1 MLAPD
6 RSRPA
11 TLPRAHKLLD
21 APLRHRPRLGRTLL
35 GRPLLGRRLPG
46 SAVAGALLL
55 LPLAACQGGEPPDPA
70 LDELASG
77 LAVRD
82 LTGVPVDDPEAG
94 AQLAEIWAAVPEDQQ
109 VTVDVGP
116 VTTEDDAASSTL
128 DWTWQLDG
136 AEWTYETP
144 VEATRVDDAWQVTWT
159 PALVAPDLAAGETLA
174 LSTLPAERG
183 EVLGAGDST
192 IVGPRPVVRL
202 GLDKTQ
208 ADATEWT
215 SSARA
220 IARQL
225 DLGVGDY
232 VARVEA
238 AGEKA
243 FVEALVLRADDAAS
257 TLTPAYADIPGAAR
271 FEDELPLAPTREF
284 AAPLLGTVGD
294 ATAEVVEASDGA
306 IAPGDLVGLSGLQAR
321 YDEQLRGTPGLRVT
335 ATGPE
340 ADRTLF
346 EQPAVAG
353 RPLRLTLDPALQQKA
368 EQALAGTGPVSALV
382 AIRPSTGDILA
393 AANGPG
399 NDGLNAA
406 TFGQYAPG
414 STFKVVSSLALLR
427 AGLRPESPVACDA
440 TTVVDGKTFKN
451 YDDYPASGIGRI
463 TLRQAVANSCNTAFI
478 SQRDRLGDADLTE
491 AAGSL
496 GLGIDRDLG
505 FPAYFGQVPAPQGE
519 TEKAADLIGQGT
531 VLASPM
537 TMATVAASV
546 ASGST
551 VTPRLLSDHE
561 VPDAEQPTP
570 LTAPEAQHLRG
581 LMRAVVTE
589 GSGGFLADLPG
600 AVGAKTGT
608 AEYGT
613 PDAAGSLPTHTWMIA
628 TQGDLAV
635 AVFVETGVSGS
646 QTAGP
651 LLETFLR

>member
-1 MLAPD
+1 MTM
-6 RSRPA
+6 R
-11 TLPRAHKLLD
+11 
-21 APLRHRPRLGRTLL
+21 
-35 GRPLLGRRLPG
+35 RPLLRRPLRRPLLRRP
-46 SAVAGALLL
+46 ALAGVLLL
-55 LPLAACQGGEPPDPA
+55 LPLTACRSGEPPDATFDDLASA
-70 LDELASG
+70 LAARELA
-77 LAVRD
+77 
-82 LTGVPVDDPEAG
+82 GVAVDDPAAG
-94 AQLAEIWAAVPEDQQ
+94 EQLAAIWAAVPEDQQ
-109 VTVDVGP
+109 VAVDAGA
-116 VTTEDDAASSTL
+116 VTTQDDTATATL
-128 DWTWQLDG
+128 DWTWTLDG
-136 AEWTYETP
+136 TEWTYETP
-144 VEATRVDDAWQVTWT
+144 VEATRVDDAWQVAWT
-159 PALVAPDLAAGETLA
+159 PAIVAPDLAPGESLV
-174 LSTLPAERG
+174 LSGLPASRG

-208 ADATEWT
+208 ARPDQWT

-220 IARQL
+220 IARAL
-225 DLGVGDY
+225 DLGVSDY
-232 VARVEA
+232 VAQVGA

-243 FVEALVLRADDAAS
+243 FVEALVLRAEDAAT

-271 FEDELPLAPTREF
+271 FEDEVPLAPTREF
-284 AAPLLGTVGD
+284 AAPLLGVVGD
-294 ATAEVVEASDGA
+294 ATAEAVEASGGA
-306 IAPGDLVGLSGLQAR
+306 IAAGDVVGLSGLQAR
-321 YDEQLRGTPGLRVT
+321 YDEQLRGTPGLRVS
-335 ATGPE
+335 ATGGE

-346 EQPAVAG
+346 EQAPVPG
-353 RPLRLTLDPALQQKA
+353 QPLRLTLDPALQQKA

-382 AIRPSTGDILA
+382 AIRPSSGDILA

-427 AGLRPESPVACDA
+427 AGIGPDSPVACDA

-478 SQRDRLGDADLTE
+478 SQRDRLDDTALTA

-505 FPAYFGQVPAPQGE
+505 FPAYFGQVPTPQGE

-537 TMATVAASV
+537 AMATVAASV
-546 ASGST
+546 SAGTT
-551 VTPRLLSDHE
+551 VTPRLVLDHE
-561 VPDAEQPTP
+561 VPAAAGPTP
-570 LTAPEAQHLRG
+570 LTAAEAAQLRG

-589 GSGGFLADLPG
+589 GSGGFLAGLPG
-600 AVGAKTGT
+600 EVGAKTGT
-608 AEYGT
+608 AEYGS
-613 PDAAGSLPTHTWMIA
+613 PDGSGALPTHTWMIA

-651 LLETFLR
+651 LLEQFLR

>member
-1 MLAPD
+1 M
-6 RSRPA
+6 
-11 TLPRAHKLLD
+11 PR
-21 APLRHRPRLGRTLL
+21 R
-35 GRPLLGRRLPG
+35 RPLLARPPWARPPWARPPWGRTAL
-46 SAVAGALLL
+46 AGVLLL
-55 LPLAACQGGEPPDPA
+55 VPLAACRSGEPPEPA
-70 LDELASG
+70 FDDLASG
-77 LAVRD
+77 LAARD
-82 LTGVPVDDPEAG
+82 LTGVPLDDPAAG
-94 AQLAEIWAAVPEDQQ
+94 EQLAAIWAAVPEDQQ
-109 VTVDVGP
+109 VTVDAGA
-116 VTTEDDAASSTL
+116 VTTQDDTASATL

-136 AEWTYETP
+136 AEWAYETP
-144 VEATRVDDAWQVTWT
+144 VEATRTDDGWRVSWS
-159 PALVAPDLAAGETLA
+159 PAVVAPDLAPGESLA
-174 LSTLPAERG
+174 LSSLPSERG
-183 EVLGAGDST
+183 TVLGAGEAT

-208 ADATEWT
+208 AEPGRWR

-220 IARQL
+220 IAREL
-225 DLGVGDY
+225 DLAVGDY

-243 FVEALVLRADDAAS
+243 FVEALVLRADDAAT
-257 TLTPAYADIPGAAR
+257 TLTPAYAAIPGAAR
-271 FEDELPLAPTREF
+271 FEDEVPLAPTREF

-294 ATAEVVEASDGA
+294 ATAEIVEASDGA
-306 IAPGDLVGLSGLQAR
+306 ISPGDVVGLSGLQAR
-321 YDEQLRGTPGLRVT
+321 YDEQLRGTPGLRVS
-335 ATGPE
+335 ATGGE

-346 EQPAVAG
+346 EQAPVPG
-353 RPLRLTLDPALQQKA
+353 RPLRLTLDPALQEKA
-368 EQALAGTGPVSALV
+368 EQALADTGPVSALV
-382 AIRPSTGDILA
+382 AIRPSSGDILA

-427 AGLRPESPVACDA
+427 AGLDPASPVACDA

-451 YDDYPASGIGRI
+451 YDDYPATGIGRI

-478 SQRDRLGDADLTE
+478 SQRDRLGDTALTE

-505 FPAYFGQVPAPQGE
+505 FPAYFGQVPTPQGE

-537 TMATVAASV
+537 AMAAVAASV
-546 ASGST
+546 RAGTT
-551 VTPRLLSDHE
+551 VTPRLVLDHE
-561 VPDAEQPTP
+561 VPPSTGPTP
-570 LTAPEAQHLRG
+570 LTAGEAERLRG
-581 LMRAVVTE
+581 LMRAVVTG
-589 GSGGFLADLPG
+589 GSGSFLADLPG

-608 AEYGT
+608 AEYGS
-613 PDAAGSLPTHTWMIA
+613 PDGSGSLPTHTWMIA

-651 LLETFLR
+651 LLEQFLR

>member
-1 MLAPD
+1 LA
-6 RSRPA
+6 
-11 TLPRAHKLLD
+11 
-21 APLRHRPRLGRTLL
+21 G
-35 GRPLLGRRLPG
+35 
-46 SAVAGALLL
+46 VLLL
-55 LPLAACQGGEPPDPA
+55 LPLTACQSGEPADA
-70 LDELASG
+70 TFDELASG

-82 LTGVPVDDPEAG
+82 LGGVPLDDPTATE
-94 AQLAEIWAAVPEDQQ
+94 QLTEIWAAVPEEQA
-109 VTVDVGP
+109 VTVEAGE
-116 VTTEDDAASSTL
+116 VTTEDDTASATL
-128 DWTWQLDG
+128 AWAWQLDG

-144 VEATRVDDAWQVTWT
+144 VEATRRDDGWEVSWT
-159 PALVAPDLAAGETLA
+159 PALVAPDLAEGEVLA
-174 LSTLPAERG
+174 VGSLSPERG
-183 EVLGAGDST
+183 QVLGAGDAT

-208 ADATEWT
+208 AESVQWRA
-215 SSARA
+215 SARA

-225 DLGVGDY
+225 DVGVGDY
-232 VARVEA
+232 VDRVEA

-243 FVEALVLRADDAAS
+243 FVEALVLRAEDAAT
-257 TLTPAYADIPGAAR
+257 TLTPAYTDIPGAVR
-271 FEDELPLAPTREF
+271 LEDEVPLAPTREF
-284 AAPLLGTVGD
+284 AAPLLGVVGD
-294 ATAEVVEASDGA
+294 ATAEIVEASDGA
-306 IAPGDLVGLSGLQAR
+306 VVPGDVVGLSGLQAR
-321 YDEQLRGTPGLRVT
+321 YDEQLRGTPGVRVS
-335 ATGPE
+335 ATGGE
-340 ADRTLF
+340 TDRTLF
-346 EQPAVAG
+346 EQAPTPG

-368 EQALAGTGPVSALV
+368 EQVLAGTAPVSALV
-382 AIRPSTGDILA
+382 AIRPSSGDVLA

-427 AGLRPESPVACDA
+427 AGLTPETPVACDA

-463 TLRQAVANSCNTAFI
+463 TLRRAVANSCNTAFI
-478 SQRDRLGDADLTE
+478 SARDRLDDGALAG

-505 FPAYFGQVPAPQGE
+505 FPAYFGQVPPPEGE
-519 TEKAADLIGQGT
+519 TEKAADLIGQGK

-537 TMATVAASV
+537 AMAAVAASV
-546 ASGST
+546 RAGTT
-551 VTPRLLSDHE
+551 VTPRLVLDHE
-561 VPDAEQPTP
+561 VPAATEPTP
-570 LTAPEAQHLRG
+570 LTPQEAEQLRG

-589 GSGGFLADLPG
+589 GSGSFLADLPG
-600 AVGAKTGT
+600 EVGAKTGT

-613 PDAAGSLPTHTWMIA
+613 PDASGALPTHTWMIA

-651 LLETFLR
+651 LLEQFLR

>member
-1 MLAPD
+1 MP
-6 RSRPA
+6 
-11 TLPRAHKLLD
+11 
-21 APLRHRPRLGRTLL
+21 
-35 GRPLLGRRLPG
+35 RPLLRRPAL
-46 SAVAGALLL
+46 AGVLLL
-55 LPLAACQGGEPPDPA
+55 LPLAACQGGEPPDPVF
-70 LDELASG
+70 DDLASG
-77 LAVRD
+77 LAGRD
-82 LTGVPVDDPEAG
+82 LGGVPLDDPA
-94 AQLAEIWAAVPEDQQ
+94 ADDQLAEIWAAVPEDQQ
-109 VTVDVGP
+109 VTVEAGA
-116 VTTEDDAASSTL
+116 VTTEDDTASATL

-136 AEWTYETP
+136 TEWSYQTP
-144 VEATRVDDAWQVTWT
+144 VEATRVDDAWQVSWS
-159 PALVAPDLAAGETLA
+159 PAVVAPDLAPGESLA
-174 LSTLPAERG
+174 IGTLPAERG
-183 EVLGAGDST
+183 PVLGAGDST

-208 ADATEWT
+208 AEPGAWT

-225 DLGVGDY
+225 DVGVGDY

-271 FEDELPLAPTREF
+271 IEDELPLALTREF

-294 ATAEVVEASDGA
+294 ATAEVVEESDGA
-306 IAPGDLVGLSGLQAR
+306 IAAGDVVGLSGLQAR
-321 YDEQLRGTPGLRVT
+321 YDEQLRGTPGVRVS
-335 ATGPE
+335 ATGGE

-346 EQPAVAG
+346 EQAPVAG
-353 RPLRLTLDPALQQKA
+353 QPLRLSLDPALQQKA

-382 AIRPSTGDILA
+382 AIRPSTGDVLA

-427 AGLRPESPVACDA
+427 AGLTPDTPVACDA
-440 TTVVDGKTFKN
+440 TTVVDGKSFKN
-451 YDDYPASGIGRI
+451 YDDYPASGVGRI

-478 SQRDRLGDADLTE
+478 SQRDRLDDTALTE

-505 FPAYFGQVPAPQGE
+505 FPAYFGQVPTPQGE

-537 TMATVAASV
+537 AMAAVAASV
-546 ASGST
+546 SAGTT
-551 VTPRLLSDHE
+551 VTPRLVLDHD
-561 VPDAEQPTP
+561 VPPPASEPAP
-570 LTAPEAQHLRG
+570 LTAREAQLLRG

-589 GSGGFLADLPG
+589 GSGRFLAGLPG
-600 AVGAKTGT
+600 EVGAKTGT

-613 PDAAGSLPTHTWMIA
+613 PDASGSLPTHTWMIA

-635 AVFVETGVSGS
+635 AVFVETGASGS

-651 LLETFLR
+651 LLEQFLR

>member
-1 MLAPD
+1 M
-6 RSRPA
+6 
-11 TLPRAHKLLD
+11 
-21 APLRHRPRLGRTLL
+21 
-35 GRPLLGRRLPG
+35 RRL
-46 SAVAGALLL
+46 AAALLL
-55 LPLAACQGGEPPDPA
+55 LPLAACQGGEPAGPA
-70 LDELASG
+70 FDDLAAG
-77 LAVRD
+77 LEARD
-82 LTGVPVDDPEAG
+82 LTGVPLDAPSAG
-94 AQLAEIWAAVPEDQQ
+94 QQLAAILAAVPEDQQ
-109 VTVDVGP
+109 VTVESGP
-116 VTTEDDAASSTL
+116 VTTEDDTASATL
-128 DWTWQLDG
+128 EWTWQLEG

-144 VEATRVDDAWQVTWT
+144 AEATRRDDGWQVMWD
-159 PALVAPDLAAGETLA
+159 PALVAPDLADGESLA
-174 LSTLPAERG
+174 LGTLPATRG

-192 IVGPRPVVRL
+192 LVGLRPVVRL

-208 ADATEWT
+208 AEPGQWKA
-215 SSARA
+215 SARA
-220 IARQL
+220 IAREL
-225 DLGVGDY
+225 DLGVADY

-257 TLTPAYADIPGAAR
+257 TLTPAYAAIPGAAR
-271 FEDELPLAPTREF
+271 IDDELPLAPTREF
-284 AAPLLGTVGD
+284 AAPLLGSVGA

-306 IAPGDLVGLSGLQAR
+306 VAAGDVVGLSGLQAR
-321 YDEQLRGTPGLRVT
+321 YDEQLRGTPGIRVS
-335 ATGPE
+335 ATGGE

-346 EQPAVAG
+346 EQAPTAG
-353 RPLRLTLDPALQQKA
+353 EPLRLTLDPALQQKA
-368 EQALAGTGPVSALV
+368 EQALAGTAPVSALV

-427 AGLRPESPVACDA
+427 AGLRPESPVSCDA
-440 TTVVDGKTFKN
+440 TTVVDGKAFKN

-463 TLRQAVANSCNTAFI
+463 TLRRAVAGSCNTAFI
-478 SQRDRLGDADLTE
+478 SERDRLDDAALAD

-537 TMATVAASV
+537 AMAAVAASV
-546 ASGST
+546 SAGTT
-551 VTPRLLSDHE
+551 VTPRLVLDHE
-561 VPDAEQPTP
+561 VPDARAPTP
-570 LTAPEAQHLRG
+570 LTPAEADQLRG

-589 GSGGFLADLPG
+589 GSGSFLADLPG

-613 PDAAGSLPTHTWMIA
+613 PDASGSLPTHTWMIA

-651 LLETFLR
+651 LLEEFLR

>member
-1 MLAPD
+1 M
-6 RSRPA
+6 R
-11 TLPRAHKLLD
+11 
-21 APLRHRPRLGRTLL
+21 
-35 GRPLLGRRLPG
+35 RPLLRRPLLRRP
-46 SAVAGALLL
+46 ALAGVLLL
-55 LPLAACQGGEPPDPA
+55 LPLTACRSGEPPDATFDDLASA
-70 LDELASG
+70 LAARELA
-77 LAVRD
+77 
-82 LTGVPVDDPEAG
+82 GVAVDDPAAG
-94 AQLAEIWAAVPEDQQ
+94 EQLAAIWAAVPEDQQ
-109 VTVDVGP
+109 VAVDAGA
-116 VTTEDDAASSTL
+116 VTTQDDTATATL
-128 DWTWQLDG
+128 DWTWTLDG
-136 AEWTYETP
+136 TEWTYETP
-144 VEATRVDDAWQVTWT
+144 VEATRVDDAWQVAWT
-159 PALVAPDLAAGETLA
+159 PAIVAPDLAPGESLV
-174 LSTLPAERG
+174 LSGLPASRG

-208 ADATEWT
+208 ARPDQWT

-220 IARQL
+220 IARAL
-225 DLGVGDY
+225 DLGVADY
-232 VARVEA
+232 VAQVGA

-243 FVEALVLRADDAAS
+243 FVEALVLRAEDAAT

-271 FEDELPLAPTREF
+271 FEDEVPLAPTREF
-284 AAPLLGTVGD
+284 AAPLLGVVGD
-294 ATAEVVEASDGA
+294 ATAEAVEASGGA
-306 IAPGDLVGLSGLQAR
+306 IAAGDVVGLSGLQAR
-321 YDEQLRGTPGLRVT
+321 YDEQLRGTPGLRVS
-335 ATGPE
+335 ATGGE

-346 EQPAVAG
+346 EQAPVPG
-353 RPLRLTLDPALQQKA
+353 QPLRLTLDPALQQKA

-382 AIRPSTGDILA
+382 AIRPSSGDILA

-427 AGLRPESPVACDA
+427 AGIGPDSPVACDA

-478 SQRDRLGDADLTE
+478 SQRDRLDDTALTA

-505 FPAYFGQVPAPQGE
+505 FPAYFGQVPTPQGE

-537 TMATVAASV
+537 AMATVAASV
-546 ASGST
+546 SAGTT
-551 VTPRLLSDHE
+551 VTPRLVLDHE
-561 VPDAEQPTP
+561 VPAAAGPTP
-570 LTAPEAQHLRG
+570 LTAAEAAQLRG

-589 GSGGFLADLPG
+589 GSGGFLAGLPG
-600 AVGAKTGT
+600 EVGAKTGT
-608 AEYGT
+608 AEYGS
-613 PDAAGSLPTHTWMIA
+613 PDGSGALPTHTWMIA

-651 LLETFLR
+651 LLEQFLR